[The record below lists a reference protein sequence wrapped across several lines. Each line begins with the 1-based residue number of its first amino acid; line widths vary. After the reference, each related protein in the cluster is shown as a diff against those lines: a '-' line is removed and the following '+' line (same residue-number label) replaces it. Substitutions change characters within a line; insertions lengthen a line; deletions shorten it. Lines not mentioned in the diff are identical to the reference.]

1 MSRTRNFSKL
11 AKNTTAVGTL
21 SASGGGGGGS
31 FADAN
36 NVIMKNNTVITSN
49 VVADASLG
57 LTSTGPIT
65 VANGSTITIPATSRW
80 VVL

>member
-1 MSRTRNFSKL
+1 
-11 AKNTTAVGTL
+11 
-21 SASGGGGGGS
+21 
-31 FADAN
+31 
-36 NVIMKNNTVITSN
+36 MKNNTVITSN